1 LSREPTGDLPQI
13 DLLRRMTLARCLV
26 VLFHLWVPDC
36 PRFAGRERV
45 VTRRGKLLG
54 ACRNCRHVPGDAW
67 LDVEVTP

>member
-1 LSREPTGDLPQI
+1 
-13 DLLRRMTLARCLV
+13 V
-26 VLFHLWVPDC
+26 VLFHSGSSC

-54 ACRNCRHVPGDAW
+54 ACRNCRYVPGDAW